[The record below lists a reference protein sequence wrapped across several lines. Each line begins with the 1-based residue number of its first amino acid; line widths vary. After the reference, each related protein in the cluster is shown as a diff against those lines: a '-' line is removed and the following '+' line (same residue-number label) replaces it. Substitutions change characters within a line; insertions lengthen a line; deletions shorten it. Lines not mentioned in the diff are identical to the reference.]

1 MLKLHGWFW
10 IHSFEIVMWVVHSDI
25 NCNLFFSQ
33 LDFFVSVFIFDLLDV
48 KVENSHSPHVKDDR
62 KVKIFIG
69 PPPFEGRLRM
79 AFVWAQQVP
88 RSCSISNVQILN
100 FTGCHSL
107 VALTNLDTEKCSSSC
122 RFSKTWYL
130 FVCVHTSLFIMKE
143 FASCICKPRSN
154 LYFNISG
161 TTSVSASLL
170 GKRNIRSHTPEP
182 VERKN
187 AIPLWA
193 NRWRWLIPQP

>member
-1 MLKLHGWFW
+1 MLKLHGWFL

-33 LDFFVSVFIFDLLDV
+33 LDFFGFIFDLLDV

-107 VALTNLDTEKCSSSC
+107 VALTNLDNERCSSSC

-130 FVCVHTSLFIMKE
+130 FVCVHTSLFYNEGICFLYLQTQIKSLFQHIWHHKCVSFPAGKE
-143 FASCICKPRSN
+143 K
-154 LYFNISG
+154 Y
-161 TTSVSASLL
+161 TV
-170 GKRNIRSHTPEP
+170 SHTRASGEEKCNPI
-182 VERKN
+182 VSK
-187 AIPLWA
+187 
-193 NRWRWLIPQP
+193 

>member
-33 LDFFVSVFIFDLLDV
+33 LFLFLFLFLTFWTLKLKTVTHLMSKMIERWRYLLGRHPLKAGWEWHLYELNKCPGHVLFQMFKFWTLLAVIVLLHWQIWTLKNAVARAVF
-48 KVENSHSPHVKDDR
+48 R
-62 KVKIFIG
+62 KHD
-69 PPPFEGRLRM
+69 
-79 AFVWAQQVP
+79 
-88 RSCSISNVQILN
+88 ISLCV
-100 FTGCHSL
+100 FTLH
-107 VALTNLDTEKCSSSC
+107 
-122 RFSKTWYL
+122 F
-130 FVCVHTSLFIMKE
+130 FIMKE